1 MKTANESRFTIRL
14 PKTLLRSIDELVEDG
29 EFTNRSEFVRY
40 AIREALVKLALTK
53 RITEQEAR
61 RIWEEY
67 KTKAKEVPEK
77 EIEEVLREVD
87 KEWKKWSQG
96 L

>member
-14 PKTLLRSIDELVEDG
+14 PKTLLKSIDELVENG
-29 EFTNRSEFVRY
+29 EFNNRSEFVRY

-67 KTKAKEVPEK
+67 KIKAKEVPEK

>member
-61 RIWEEY
+61 RIWGEY